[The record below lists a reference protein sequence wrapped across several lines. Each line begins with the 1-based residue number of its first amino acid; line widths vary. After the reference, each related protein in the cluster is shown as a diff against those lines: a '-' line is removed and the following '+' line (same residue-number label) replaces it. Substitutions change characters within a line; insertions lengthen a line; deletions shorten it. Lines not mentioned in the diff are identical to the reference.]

1 MKTRVCQIEKIGIDE
16 KGFSF
21 IEIMVVVV
29 ILGIL
34 AGLIVPRYM
43 GKTDEAK
50 TVKARV
56 DVVAIETGLRLYKLD
71 NGIYPT
77 TEQGLLALVQK
88 PDTEPVPQ
96 KYSDKGYLEKKKI
109 PKDPWGR
116 EYLYLSPGVHDDY
129 DIISYG
135 ADGIPGGEG
144 KDRDIKSWELE

>member
-1 MKTRVCQIEKIGIDE
+1 MDE